1 MTMQKPFIILS
12 TLGAKERW
20 SAARS
25 SFDGTSS
32 GEEWMVVIAVIALVI
47 SVILLIWTFVK
58 HSRTENLLRR
68 KVSELNITNKR
79 LQREIAEFNKELFE
93 VLQSIIGTES
103 PDKEVVEIGAQQI
116 QALSALSRRLQ

>member
-1 MTMQKPFIILS
+1 MQKPFIILS